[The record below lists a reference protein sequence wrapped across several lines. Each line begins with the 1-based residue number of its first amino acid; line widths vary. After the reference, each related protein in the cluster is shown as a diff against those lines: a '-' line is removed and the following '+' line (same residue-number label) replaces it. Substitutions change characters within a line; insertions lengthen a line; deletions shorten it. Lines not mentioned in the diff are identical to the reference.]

1 LCADIPARGSITLDR
16 ASLHLLSNHLA
27 VILGFVEL
35 MLADAPPDDPHR
47 QDLVEV
53 RAAVIDAANLIGH
66 TTRIP

>member
-16 ASLHLLSNHLA
+16 LSLHLLSNHFA

-35 MLADAPPDDPHR
+35 MLVDVPVDDPHR
-47 QDLVEV
+47 DDLIKV
-53 RAAVIDAANLIGH
+53 RAAVLDAADLIAH